1 MAYLAGAFERPP
13 ARVLLRRALG
23 GLRAL
28 WPLCPLRRV
37 ISLRRGPG
45 GTVVGTAADERQRF
59 LLRGTPSAGCARPSV
74 LDVKEY
80 PRVSGLAPARPCAPR
95 GAGTTVPRRVKGP
108 ARTSLGLQ
116 QSAETSALSAGAKRE
131 VQLGPPTR
139 GRQRVGLDR
148 PQAQP
153 VQTRCN
159 REQHS
164 RSSDAAHCHPSG
176 RRGGARR
183 AGQTPAR
190 STTLQAKNVLFGD
203 ESRAQLVAG
212 INASPPTL
220 VKVTRPKGRNV
231 VLERAYG
238 APEIVNDGVTI
249 ARDIDLPEPAMNIG
263 AKLNSRSGRQVR
275 QQSRRRDH
283 DHNLMTQE
291 LVNQGMKAVSSGS
304 NPVALRR
311 GISHVTNI
319 LIEKCRELSVPL
331 KGNDDILNIAT
342 ISTSGNAF
350 MGGVIAKA
358 YEKVG
363 TTGSTTLEESQTLN
377 DEVEFTEGLTI
388 DRGYV
393 SPYFVNDQERQLC
406 ELMDPKILVTDN
418 KIENVNDL
426 IPLLEVLYSVC

>member
-1 MAYLAGAFERPP
+1 MAGKSDSKAG
-13 ARVLLRRALG
+13 
-23 GLRAL
+23 
-28 WPLCPLRRV
+28 
-37 ISLRRGPG
+37 
-45 GTVVGTAADERQRF
+45 D
-59 LLRGTPSAGCARPSV
+59 
-74 LDVKEY
+74 
-80 PRVSGLAPARPCAPR
+80 
-95 GAGTTVPRRVKGP
+95 GTT
-108 ARTSLGLQ
+108 
-116 QSAETSALSAGAKRE
+116 
-131 VQLGPPTR
+131 
-139 GRQRVGLDR
+139 
-148 PQAQP
+148 
-153 VQTRCN
+153 
-159 REQHS
+159 
-164 RSSDAAHCHPSG
+164 
-176 RRGGARR
+176 
-183 AGQTPAR
+183 
-190 STTLQAKNVLFGD
+190 TT
-203 ESRAQLVAG
+203 
-212 INASPPTL
+212 T
-220 VKVTRPKGRNV
+220 
-231 VLERAYG
+231 
-238 APEIVNDGVTI
+238 
-249 ARDIDLPEPAMNIG
+249 
-263 AKLNSRSGRQVR
+263 
-275 QQSRRRDH
+275 
-283 DHNLMTQE
+283 LMTQE

-426 IPLLEVLYSVC
+426 IPLLEVTCGVCASRRWRRGASGL

>member
-1 MAYLAGAFERPP
+1 MLRIATLAAGA
-13 ARVLLRRALG
+13 AAL
-23 GLRAL
+23 
-28 WPLCPLRRV
+28 V
-37 ISLRRGPG
+37 
-45 GTVVGTAADERQRF
+45 
-59 LLRGTPSAGCARPSV
+59 
-74 LDVKEY
+74 
-80 PRVSGLAPARPCAPR
+80 AP
-95 GAGTTVPRRVKGP
+95 
-108 ARTSLGLQ
+108 
-116 QSAETSALSAGAKRE
+116 
-131 VQLGPPTR
+131 
-139 GRQRVGLDR
+139 
-148 PQAQP
+148 
-153 VQTRCN
+153 
-159 REQHS
+159 
-164 RSSDAAHCHPSG
+164 
-176 RRGGARR
+176 
-183 AGQTPAR
+183 GQTPAR
-190 STTLQAKNVLFGD
+190 QTTLQAKNVLFGD

-212 INASPPTL
+212 INAVADA
-220 VKVTRPKGRNV
+220 VKVTLGPKGRNV

-263 AKLNSRSGRQVR
+263 AKLIQEVAGKSDSKAG
-275 QQSRRRDH
+275 DGTTTTT
-283 DHNLMTQE
+283 LMTQE

-426 IPLLEVLYSVC
+426 IPLLEVRRGVRSASSPRDEALDGLFFDFGPIPSCRGSRRGRRGDGVDESARAPRRRRGPVARERAGTPRWRLRDHERVSAPRERTATPSMRRRAWSRPRRSS